1 MTEWSGRKPVP
12 VAGTSR
18 FPARS
23 PQLAASP
30 PSGRACASGWR
41 QAPTPA
47 LRSHPGRDAERLDS
61 GRLRPG
67 IRRPRAARGDVIL
80 DAGHLPALTAD
91 DAAALARDGVLIDAR
106 ASERYR
112 GEVEP
117 VDARA
122 GHIPGAV
129 SGGDEPRKVL

>member
-1 MTEWSGRKPVP
+1 V
-12 VAGTSR
+12 
-18 FPARS
+18 
-23 PQLAASP
+23 
-30 PSGRACASGWR
+30 
-41 QAPTPA
+41 
-47 LRSHPGRDAERLDS
+47 
-61 GRLRPG
+61 
-67 IRRPRAARGDVIL
+67 
-80 DAGHLPALTAD
+80 LTAD